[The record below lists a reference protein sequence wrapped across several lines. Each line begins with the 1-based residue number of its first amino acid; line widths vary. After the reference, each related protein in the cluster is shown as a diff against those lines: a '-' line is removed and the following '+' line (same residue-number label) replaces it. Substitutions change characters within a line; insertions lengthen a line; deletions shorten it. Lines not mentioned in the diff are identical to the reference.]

1 MEREEFAA
9 KNLLNVEME
18 KNTKKYDRDACRK
31 HKVGKHMNII
41 WTGCE

>member
-18 KNTKKYDRDACRK
+18 KKTQRNMIGIHVENTK
-31 HKVGKHMNII
+31 VGN
-41 WTGCE
+41 T

>member
-18 KNTKKYDRDACRK
+18 KKYKEYDRDACRK
-31 HKVGKHMNII
+31 HKVGNTHEFHMN
-41 WTGCE
+41 GV